1 MAACSDWVEERGEV
15 HYSHPR
21 PAESPPRFSSSS
33 FFSLGEGG
41 SDKRGGLGAGDSAAQ
56 SRKGSRNKIVPAS
69 ADNNLV
75 WYLGLNLILWWY
87 RPALCSYI
95 DIVKMF

>member
-21 PAESPPRFSSSS
+21 PAESPPCFSSSS

-41 SDKRGGLGAGDSAAQ
+41 ATKEVALGPAIVQLRAGKVQ
-56 SRKGSRNKIVPAS
+56 EIK
-69 ADNNLV
+69 L
-75 WYLGLNLILWWY
+75 YLLRLI
-87 RPALCSYI
+87 I
-95 DIVKMF
+95 I